1 MAFQSTKPTVITP
14 ASSSQTRTPGN
25 KKVMPANEP
34 IKQTVITPAR
44 SSQARTPGKKKVIQ
58 TSEPVLPYFD
68 ISNDPYF
75 IKA

>member
-1 MAFQSTKPTVITP
+1 MPT
-14 ASSSQTRTPGN
+14 
-25 KKVMPANEP
+25 NEL

-44 SSQARTPGKKKVIQ
+44 PSQARTPGKKKVMQ
-58 TSEPVLPYFD
+58 TNEAILPYFD